1 MRCACVLASVPW
13 HLGYAALGGG
23 RRRPRR
29 HFAVCRFLFAAIAA
43 ATAAS
48 SAASAAVSIAAILT
62 ATVAAIRAAAA
73 AAAFSWGI
81 LYREF
86 IGGDIH
92 DGSVF
97 FSLCLGVKVVQSCA
111 HVSLGGFRARR
122 LQGKT
127 C

>member
-13 HLGYAALGGG
+13 HLGYAASRAG

-29 HFAVCRFLFAAIAA
+29 HLAVCRFFFAAIAA
-43 ATAAS
+43 AAAAS
-48 SAASAAVSIAAILT
+48 AAASAAVSIAAILA
-62 ATVAAIRAAAA
+62 ATVAAIRAAA

-97 FSLCLGVKVVQSCA
+97 FFVLCLGVRVVQSCA
-111 HVSLGGFRARR
+111 HVSLGGFRAKR
-122 LQGKT
+122 LQGRT
-127 C
+127 